1 MLEFYLQSA
10 RGIARARS
18 SLVGPYLDGFAAA
31 LRELGY
37 CRLVGQW
44 CITYAVHLGLW
55 AAAEGVPLGALEEGA
70 VRAFLAH
77 LARCRCPGHRA
88 GLHSVARARTRVFV
102 HYLRSRGVV
111 PVPAPPVVPPTLVT
125 GFCEWMRGQ
134 RGSAE
139 TTLRQY
145 RAVASALLGRLG
157 PDPARYEAGAVRA
170 AVHEVTGGHGTATAR
185 YVAKV
190 ARGFLRYL
198 AVAGRCRPGLDA
210 AILPVANWRRASLPR
225 YVSADAVQRIIDACD
240 ATRPEGARDRAIL
253 LLLARLGLRAGDIV
267 GLELRDLDWAAAR
280 VRVVGK
286 GRREARLPLPQEVGE
301 AILAYLRAR
310 RAGVTCDRVFLRA
323 RAPWRPL
330 ATSSCVS
337 AIVQRA
343 MVRAAVAAPTRGA
356 HLLRHSAATAML
368 RDGISLP
375 AIAVVLRHRSVETT
389 AHYAKVDTELL
400 RSVAQPWL
408 GGAPC

>member
-1 MLEFYLQSA
+1 
-10 RGIARARS
+10 
-18 SLVGPYLDGFAAA
+18 
-31 LRELGY
+31 
-37 CRLVGQW
+37 
-44 CITYAVHLGLW
+44 
-55 AAAEGVPLGALEEGA
+55 
-70 VRAFLAH
+70 
-77 LARCRCPGHRA
+77 RCPGHRA
-88 GLHSVARARTRVFV
+88 GLHGVARARTGVFLR
-102 HYLRSRGVV
+102 YLRSRGAV
-111 PVPAPPVVPPTLVT
+111 PVPAPSVAPPALVT
-125 GFCEWMRGQ
+125 GFWEWMRGQ

-157 PDPARYEAGAVRA
+157 TDPARYEAGAVRA

-225 YVSADAVQRIIDACD
+225 YVSADAVQR
-240 ATRPEGARDRAIL
+240 
-253 LLLARLGLRAGDIV
+253 
-267 GLELRDLDWAAAR
+267 
-280 VRVVGK
+280 
-286 GRREARLPLPQEVGE
+286 
-301 AILAYLRAR
+301 
-310 RAGVTCDRVFLRA
+310 
-323 RAPWRPL
+323 
-330 ATSSCVS
+330 
-337 AIVQRA
+337 A